1 MKSYHALA
9 WKELNAQ
16 KITSVLILIAIVLST
31 MMTTVIG
38 QSWGI
43 LKALREQQAGSLN
56 GYRYA
61 TFHNLTNDQKT
72 LLEED
77 SRLSFVGSNMI
88 LGTADLKNSGISLQ
102 LREYVNEQSL
112 SAYPTISQLSR
123 GRLPQEAGEIA
134 LPEDAIDYLGF
145 SGDIGDTITIDLSIS
160 LLQDTEEAYE
170 YKADFTLCGI
180 LKSNYLAYVSGIVTG
195 IAGQGTSQEY
205 LPDKYQVYS
214 TDFRTADKP
223 GFQQTVN
230 DLAGKIGV
238 SDKCIQYN
246 WLYLNALG
254 ISYDKENSGSEEIN
268 GFSYMVMAGIV
279 IGASVLLAAGL
290 VIYNILKIAVN
301 KRIKEYGTLRAIGGQ
316 QGQLYRLVS
325 LQLVLLCSI
334 GIPIGAVLGVLSAGG
349 ITKAATSLF
358 SSDIFMVQN
367 TEELGLLI
375 AQNSTGKLLPLL
387 ISAAI
392 TLVFAFV
399 AAMPAARYAA
409 KVSPTVAMNGITSKV
424 KRKYRKE
431 KHIRHFEALYA
442 KQNLKRNVGRT
453 TITILS
459 LVMSITVFVALQSFS
474 GLLDASQDVQKLH
487 LGDYSI
493 TNEPVGF
500 EQSVVE
506 DLKSQEGVS
515 SLYTLKYNLY
525 MQESNGILPIEI
537 GFKLKPSETLQIV
550 GVDVERLKA
559 LMPSLTEDEIQALK
573 DGKACLVKNPIAISY
588 EGKQTETT
596 SFTAGDTISVAHN
609 ELKVLG
615 NCNAVGLDN
624 QGFVNGVQV
633 VVFDTVYDHLT
644 GKNTY
649 SELYPVL
656 EDGADTQ
663 AVEQTIE
670 KICDQTAGS
679 RWLSYQNTDKQLEE
693 SYQQIKLLAWGLIL
707 FIGLI
712 GLLNIINT
720 TYTNIHTRVNEIGM
734 QRAIG
739 MSTASLY
746 KTFLWEGAYYGIIA
760 STIGAIA
767 GYICTIFVGAA
778 ATDNLALVAFPVE
791 PVLQA
796 TAISI
801 VACLIATCLPL
812 HQIAK
817 MSIVDSIDTVE

>member
-9 WKELNAQ
+9 RKELKAQ

-31 MMTTVIG
+31 MMTTVVG

-43 LKALREQQAGSLN
+43 LQALREQQAGTLN
-56 GYRYA
+56 GYRFA
-61 TFHNLTNDQKT
+61 TFHNLTEEQKT

-77 SRLSFVGSNMI
+77 SRLSFVGSNIM
-88 LGTADLKNSGISLQ
+88 LGTASIKNSGISLQ
-102 LREYVNEQSL
+102 LREYDEQGL
-112 SAYPTISQLSR
+112 SIYPIISQLSN
-123 GRLPQEAGEIA
+123 GRLPEKAGEIA
-134 LPEDAIDYLGF
+134 LPEDALDYLEF
-145 SGDIGDTITIDLSIS
+145 SGDIGDTIMLDLSIS
-160 LLQDTEEAYE
+160 LLQDKEEAYE
-170 YKADFTLCGI
+170 YKAEFTLCGI
-180 LKSNYLAYVSGIVTG
+180 LKSNYLAYVSGIVSG
-195 IAGQGTSQEY
+195 IVGQGTAEKY
-205 LPDKYQVYS
+205 LPKKYKLYS
-214 TDFRTADKP
+214 TDLRTEDKQS
-223 GFQQTVN
+223 FQQTVN
-230 DLAGKIGV
+230 DLV
-238 SDKCIQYN
+238 DKVEILSSQIQYN

-254 ISYDKENSGSEEIN
+254 IKYDKEDIGSGESS
-268 GFSYMVMAGIV
+268 GFFYMIAAGIM
-279 IGASVLLAAGL
+279 IGSLVLLAAGL
-290 VIYNILKIAVN
+290 VIYNILKIAVS

-316 QGQLYRLVS
+316 QKQLYRLVAE
-325 LQLVLLCSI
+325 QLILLCLI
-334 GIPIGAVLGVLSAGG
+334 GIPVGAVLGVLSAGG

-358 SSDIFMVQN
+358 SPEIFMVQN
-367 TEELGLLI
+367 TVELEALI
-375 AQNSTGKLLPLL
+375 VQNSTGKLLPLL

-392 TLVFAFV
+392 TLIFAFI

-424 KRKYRKE
+424 NRKYRKE
-431 KHIRHFEALYA
+431 KHIRHFEAFYA
-442 KQNLKRNVGRT
+442 GLNLKRNVGRT

-459 LVMSITVFVALQSFS
+459 LVMSITLFVALQSFF
-474 GLLDASQDVQKLH
+474 GLLDASQEVQKLH

-493 TNEPVGF
+493 TNESVGF
-500 EQSVVE
+500 EPSVVE

-515 SLYTLKYNLY
+515 SLYTLKYSLY
-525 MQESNGILPIEI
+525 MQESNGTLPIEI

-596 SFTAGDTISVAHN
+596 SFTAGDTISIVHN
-609 ELKVLG
+609 ELKVLR

-633 VVFDTVYDHLT
+633 VVFDTVYDQIT
-644 GKNTY
+644 EKNTY

-663 AVEQTIE
+663 AVEQKIE
-670 KICDQTAGS
+670 QICDQTAGS

-746 KTFLWEGAYYGIIA
+746 KTFLWEGANYGIIA
-760 STIGAIA
+760 SAIGAIA

-778 ATDNLALVAFPVE
+778 ATDKLALVAYPVE

-801 VACLIATCLPL
+801 AACLVATCLPL
-812 HQIAK
+812 RQIAK

>member
-1 MKSYHALA
+1 MKSYRSLV

-16 KITSVLILIAIVLST
+16 KITSTLILIAIVLST
-31 MMTTVIG
+31 TMTTVIG

-43 LKALREQQAGSLN
+43 LKALREQQAGMLN
-56 GYRYA
+56 GYRYV
-61 TFHNLTNDQKT
+61 TFHNLTKEQKMQ
-72 LLEED
+72 LEED
-77 SRLSFVGSNMI
+77 SRVSFAGSNII
-88 LGTADLKNSGISLQ
+88 LSAASLKDSGISLQ
-102 LREYVNEQSL
+102 LREYDEQGL
-112 SAYPTISQLSR
+112 SIYPTISQLTK
-123 GRLPQEAGEIA
+123 GRLPQKAGEIA
-134 LPEDAIDYLGF
+134 LPEDALEYLGF
-145 SGDIGDTITIDLSIS
+145 SGDIGDAITLDLFIS
-160 LLQDTEEAYE
+160 LQQDTEEAYE
-170 YKADFTLCGI
+170 YKAEFTLCGI

-195 IAGQGTSQEY
+195 IAGQGTAEKY
-205 LPDKYQVYS
+205 LPEKYKLYS
-214 TDFRTADKP
+214 TDIRTEDKRS
-223 GFQQTVN
+223 FQQTVN
-230 DLAGKIGV
+230 ELAEKVVIPG
-238 SDKCIQYN
+238 SRIQYN

-254 ISYDKENSGSEEIN
+254 IKYDKEDSGSDESSI
-268 GFSYMVMAGIV
+268 FSWMIATGIM
-279 IGASVLLAAGL
+279 IGSLVLLAAGL
-290 VIYNILKIAVN
+290 VIYNILKIEVS
-301 KRIKEYGTLRAIGGQ
+301 KRIKEYGTLRAIGAH
-316 QGQLYRLVS
+316 QGQLYRLVAE
-325 LQLVLLCSI
+325 QLILLCLI
-334 GIPIGAVLGVLSAGG
+334 GIPAGTVFGVLSAGG
-349 ITKAATSLF
+349 ITKAATSLL
-358 SSDIFMVQN
+358 SPEIFMVQN
-367 TEELGLLI
+367 IVELEALI
-375 AQNSTGKLLPLL
+375 AQNSMGKLLPLL

-392 TLVFAFV
+392 TLISAFI

-409 KVSPTVAMNGITSKV
+409 KVSPTVAMNGIISKV

-431 KHIRHFEALYA
+431 KHIRHFEAFYA
-442 KQNLKRNVGRT
+442 RLNLKRNVGRT

-493 TNEPVGF
+493 TNESIGF
-500 EQSVVE
+500 EPSIVE

-515 SLYTLKYNLY
+515 SIYTLKYSLY
-525 MQESNGILPIEI
+525 MQESDGTLPIET
-537 GFKLKPSETLQIV
+537 GFNLKPSETLQIV
-550 GVDVERLKA
+550 GVDLERLKA
-559 LMPSLTEDEIQALK
+559 LMPSLTENEIQALK

-588 EGKQTETT
+588 EGKQTEIT
-596 SFTAGDTISVAHN
+596 SFTAGSTISVANN

-633 VVFDTVYDHLT
+633 VVFDTVYDQLT
-644 GKNTY
+644 GKHTY

-663 AVEQTIE
+663 AVEQRIE
-670 KICDQTAGS
+670 QICDQTAGS
-679 RWLSYQNTDKQLEE
+679 RWLSYQNTDKQLDE

-739 MSTASLY
+739 MSAASLY

-760 STIGAIA
+760 SAIGAIA

-778 ATDNLALVAFPVE
+778 ATDRLTLVAFPVE
-791 PVLQA
+791 PTLQA

-801 VACLIATCLPL
+801 VACLVVTCLPL
-812 HQIAK
+812 RQIAK

>member
-16 KITSVLILIAIVLST
+16 KTTSTLILIAIVLST

-43 LKALREQQAGSLN
+43 LQALREQQAGTLN

-61 TFHNLTNDQKT
+61 TFHNLTKEQKT

-77 SRLSFVGSNMI
+77 SRLSFVGSNTI
-88 LGTADLKNSGISLQ
+88 LGTANLKNSGVSLQ
-102 LREYVNEQSL
+102 LREYDEQGL
-112 SAYPTISQLSR
+112 SIYPTISQLSK
-123 GRLPQEAGEIA
+123 GRLPQKAGEIA
-134 LPEDAIDYLGF
+134 LPEDALNYLGF
-145 SGDIGDTITIDLSIS
+145 SGGIGDTVTLDLSIS
-160 LLQDTEEAYE
+160 LQQDTEEAYE
-170 YKADFTLCGI
+170 YKAGFTLCGI

-195 IAGQGTSQEY
+195 IAGQGTAEKC
-205 LPDKYQVYS
+205 LTEKYRLYS
-214 TDFRTADKP
+214 TDLRIEDKRS
-223 GFQQTVN
+223 FQQTVN
-230 DLAGKIGV
+230 DLA
-238 SDKCIQYN
+238 DKVEIPSSRIQYN

-254 ISYDKENSGSEEIN
+254 IKYDKEDSGSDESS
-268 GFSYMVMAGIV
+268 GFSYMIAADIM
-279 IGASVLLAAGL
+279 IGSLVLLAAGL

-301 KRIKEYGTLRAIGGQ
+301 KRMKEYGTLRAIGGQ
-316 QGQLYRLVS
+316 QGQLYRLVAE
-325 LQLVLLCSI
+325 QLILLCLI
-334 GIPIGAVLGVLSAGG
+334 GIPAGAVLGVLSAGG

-358 SSDIFMVQN
+358 SPEIFMVQN
-367 TEELGLLI
+367 IVELEALI
-375 AQNSTGKLLPLL
+375 ARNSAGKLIPLL

-392 TLVFAFV
+392 TLMFAFI

-409 KVSPTVAMNGITSKV
+409 KVSPTVAMNGIISKV

-431 KHIRHFEALYA
+431 KQIRHFEAFYA
-442 KQNLKRNVGRT
+442 RLNLKRNIGRT

-459 LVMSITVFVALQSFS
+459 LMMSITVFVALQSFS

-493 TNEPVGF
+493 TNESAGF
-500 EQSVVE
+500 EPSVVE
-506 DLKSQEGVS
+506 GLKSQEGVS
-515 SLYTLKYNLY
+515 SLYTLKYSLY
-525 MQESNGILPIEI
+525 MQESNGTLPIET

-559 LMPSLTEDEIQALK
+559 LMPSLVEDEIQALK

-588 EGKQTETT
+588 EGKQTEIT

-615 NCNAVGLDN
+615 NCNALGLDN
-624 QGFVNGVQV
+624 QGFVNGVQML
-633 VVFDTVYDHLT
+633 VFDTVYDQLT

-663 AVEQTIE
+663 AVEQKIE
-670 KICDQTAGS
+670 QICGQTAGS

-760 STIGAIA
+760 GAIGAVA
-767 GYICTIFVGAA
+767 GYICTIFVEA
-778 ATDNLALVAFPVE
+778 ATTDQLAFVAVPIIPIF
-791 PVLQA
+791 QA
-796 TAISI
+796 TMVSI
-801 VACLIATCLPL
+801 AACLIATCLPL
-812 HQIAK
+812 RQIAK
-817 MSIVDSIDTVE
+817 MSIVDSIETVE